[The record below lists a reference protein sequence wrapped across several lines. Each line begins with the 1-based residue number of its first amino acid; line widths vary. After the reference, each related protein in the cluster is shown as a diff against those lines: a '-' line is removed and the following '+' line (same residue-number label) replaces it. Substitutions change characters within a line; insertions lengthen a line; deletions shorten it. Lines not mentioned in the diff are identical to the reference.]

1 MSSGKT
7 RKMIKRDTASLVRGP
22 ASVVVEVEA
31 AESKKRRI
39 DVAPMDWEILRYK
52 AGPTTDAV
60 NADALVVTT

>member
-22 ASVVVEVEA
+22 ASVVVEVEE

-52 AGPTTDAV
+52 AGPTG
-60 NADALVVTT
+60 